1 MVIYNNFDDV
11 RSSVEEHDGILSVTM
26 QELRDAH
33 GVGRLGVHVRNA
45 IRRNLANRGIG
56 HFPNELPVYQHE
68 RVRLYIQGSQF
79 ADCLED
85 LNELSPEADER
96 LRDLF
101 VTNYEELIEQIR
113 QLVCN

>member
-1 MVIYNNFDDV
+1 MVTYNSFSDV
-11 RSSVEEHDGILSVTM
+11 KSAVEGHDGILTVTM

-33 GVGRLGVHVRNA
+33 GVGRLGVHVRTA

-56 HFPNELPVYQHE
+56 HFPNELPEYQHE
-68 RVRLYIQGSQF
+68 RVRLYTLGSQF

-96 LRDLF
+96 LRELF
-101 VTNYEELIEQIR
+101 VSNYEDIIGKIR

>member
-1 MVIYNNFDDV
+1 MVIFKTFDEVKSALED
-11 RSSVEEHDGILSVTM
+11 RDGILTVTM

-33 GVGRLGVHVRNA
+33 GVGRLGVHVRTA

-68 RVRLYIQGSQF
+68 RVRLYTLGSQF
-79 ADCLED
+79 ADYIED

-96 LRDLF
+96 LRELF
-101 VTNYEELIEQIR
+101 VSNYEEIIENIR
-113 QLVCN
+113 QIVCN